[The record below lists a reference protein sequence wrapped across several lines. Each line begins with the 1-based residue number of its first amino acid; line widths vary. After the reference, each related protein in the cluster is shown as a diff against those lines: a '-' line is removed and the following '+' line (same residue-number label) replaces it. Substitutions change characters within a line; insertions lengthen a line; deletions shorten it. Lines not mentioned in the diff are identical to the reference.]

1 MELAHNRVGEMVI
14 FQRDMAAELFFS
26 SVFLMCWAP
35 QGKHHRVPLYSREGR
50 HLYSPVCPKLDKSP
64 LNIDGFWMDQ
74 LYCSPPPPK
83 RMCQFVCF
91 SVSDKSYSCSQIAVC
106 PAFNAK
112 VSLRR
117 FCSDTDTNEQARL
130 RFMSRTMKTGCWK
143 CTPDTWMLKHLICQ
157 GYSYCSRQHTAIF
170 YLLSVMNTGIF
181 SHCSHFLVFMQPW

>member
-74 LYCSPPPPK
+74 LYCSPPLPK
-83 RMCQFVCF
+83 EC
-91 SVSDKSYSCSQIAVC
+91 
-106 PAFNAK
+106 
-112 VSLRR
+112 VSLYVSVFQTNPTVVPKLLFAQHLMQRSALGDFALTLTQMDKLDFVLWAAPWKR
-117 FCSDTDTNEQARL
+117 AVGNALPTLECS
-130 RFMSRTMKTGCWK
+130 
-143 CTPDTWMLKHLICQ
+143 
-157 GYSYCSRQHTAIF
+157 
-170 YLLSVMNTGIF
+170 NT
-181 SHCSHFLVFMQPW
+181 